1 MNGASEDWKLPMA
14 HADARFRIGNEV
26 GAVGRWY
33 RLFLG
38 GFFLAYSILDPLVLN
53 PMPRAELAEFAG
65 QVGLALGA
73 IVVLYIVVF
82 GAIGEWVLS
91 KVTPWVGTLIFLGV
105 PTLLFLLRV
114 LPGPVRMAW
123 GFYISLSLILTFFLR
138 YGGCEVVS
146 LPSMLLGRRY
156 TMYCPLN
163 AIDAVER
170 AVKLDLAERSRRITT
185 VLSALI
191 VIVVG
196 GYFLLAE
203 YGLLAM
209 SGINLDIDRR
219 WALLLMIPI
228 AKLLH
233 NAWRARRPAG
243 EGRLVGYALGGGVLG
258 LAVFVFLLDDFT
270 GMQAWRGVMI
280 LGAFI
285 AARQLVVRANHNLRA
300 RRVDSVTSAPEDSFS
315 HEQEAPSRPTWTER

>member
-1 MNGASEDWKLPMA
+1 MT
-14 HADARFRIGNEV
+14 HAPTCFRIGNDV

-38 GFFLAYSILDPLVLN
+38 VFFLGYSLLDPLVLN
-53 PMPRAELAEFAG
+53 PMPRGELAGFAG

-82 GAIGEWVLS
+82 GAIGEWVLA

-105 PTLLFLLRV
+105 PALLFVLGV
-114 LPGPVRMAW
+114 LPGPVQMAW
-123 GFYISLSLILTFFLR
+123 GFYISLSLILTFFFR

-185 VLSALI
+185 VLSAVI

-209 SGINLDIDRR
+209 AGIRLDIDKR
-219 WALLLMIPI
+219 WALLLLIPI
-228 AKLLH
+228 ANLLFD
-233 NAWRARRPAG
+233 AWRSRQPAG
-243 EGRLVGYALGGGVLG
+243 EGRSTSYALGSGVLG

-270 GMQAWRGVMI
+270 AMQAWRGVMI

-285 AARQLVVRANHNLRA
+285 AAWQLVRQVTRRLRGPAVAGAVPASDDGLVHGRAA
-300 RRVDSVTSAPEDSFS
+300 A
-315 HEQEAPSRPTWTER
+315 APSTPGSPDRADRQAR